1 LTYEAASPDNG
12 NIKFEFVATDTDGAN
27 SANNPSAYFLVNPN
41 ADFSIDVQK
50 IHKPVILSAG
60 AAFTP
65 TSRRLVL
72 GTTETLTVT
81 VNVEDDDLALAWGD
95 SHTAT
100 ATLAKASFVSTDGS
114 QQEVAC
120 GTATAVAGTAVVQ
133 GATSY
138 TPFTITWSPATSLP
152 GGFDPAVYGETFCTF
167 TIEATDSYSQT
178 SQQMTFVASV
188 AGSAVVASSSGQLP
202 QFNLV
207 MAESTVTQG
216 TTTTLTFKYTDADDN
231 VAYGVEGTSL
241 GVSDSNT
248 AEDCTASCTKSVS
261 IAIAADAP
269 TGAQDVIITLTDASG
284 LTATH
289 TVTYTV
295 EASARRRRA
304 AATEVATLST
314 TIRVEDG
321 VFYAELPQS
330 LVADMGPAPTDAPI
344 DEEAPEDNGNG
355 NGNGMSASNIA
366 TIGGSIAGCVVVVL
380 GVVAAVVASRRRANT
395 PKILPYGG
403 KSTETWELELPAA
416 AFNPRL
422 QLP

>member
-1 LTYEAASPDNG
+1 
-12 NIKFEFVATDTDGAN
+12 
-27 SANNPSAYFLVNPN
+27 
-41 ADFSIDVQK
+41 
-50 IHKPVILSAG
+50 
-60 AAFTP
+60 
-65 TSRRLVL
+65 
-72 GTTETLTVT
+72 
-81 VNVEDDDLALAWGD
+81 
-95 SHTAT
+95 
-100 ATLAKASFVSTDGS
+100 
-114 QQEVAC
+114 
-120 GTATAVAGTAVVQ
+120 
-133 GATSY
+133 
-138 TPFTITWSPATSLP
+138 
-152 GGFDPAVYGETFCTF
+152 VYGETFCTF